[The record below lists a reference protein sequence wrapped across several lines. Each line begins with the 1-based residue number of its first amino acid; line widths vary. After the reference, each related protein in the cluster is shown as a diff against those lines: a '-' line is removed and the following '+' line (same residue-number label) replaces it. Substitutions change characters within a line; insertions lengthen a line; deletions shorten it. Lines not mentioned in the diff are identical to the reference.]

1 MIDSHAHLTSEKYR
15 DDIDDV
21 LERASECGISAII
34 CVGFDLQSS
43 RQSVELAEKYPMV
56 FAAVG
61 IHPHDAASLNEK
73 TIGDLEDL
81 CNSNKVVAVGETGL
95 DFYRNLSPRDSQEK
109 AFIEQIALAKRKDL
123 PLIVHSREAHSRV
136 IEILRVERASKGV
149 MHCFSGGAEIAK
161 EAIDLGLYI
170 SFAGP
175 VTYGG
180 TRFGNLLELIPED
193 RLLIETDCPYLSPVP
208 HRGKRNEPS
217 HLRFIAARLAELM
230 NRSYKDIDNITT
242 QNARVLFGIG

>member
-1 MIDSHAHLTSEKYR
+1 MIDSHAHLTSEKYH

-43 RQSVELAEKYPMV
+43 RQSIELAERYPMV

-136 IEILRVERASKGV
+136 IEILRVERVSKGV

-180 TRFGNLLELIPED
+180 SRFSNLLELIPKD

-242 QNARVLFGIG
+242 QNARLLFGIG